1 MSFDYAPL
9 QKTAQSL
16 LAKFGQELTFTRT
29 AKGTYDP
36 GTGTTSD
43 TVSTFTK
50 NGVLFDYRDADSDGQ
65 TILAGDRRLVSE
77 AHDYEVGDTV
87 SIGSD
92 VYRVVSVSTN
102 QPGDTALVSEL
113 QIRR

>member
-9 QKTAQSL
+9 VKTAESL

-29 AKGTYDP
+29 SKGAYDP
-36 GTGTTSD
+36 GTGTTTD
-43 TVSTFTK
+43 ATSTFAK
-50 NGVLFDYRDADSDGQ
+50 NGVLFDYRDSDSADQ
-65 TILAGDRRLVSE
+65 TVLAGDRRLVSE
-77 AHDYEVGDTV
+77 AYDYEVGDTV

-92 VYRVVSVSTN
+92 VYRIVSISIN

-113 QIRR
+113 QIRK